1 MKEIE
6 KYIEQINTLCTL
18 NKVESLYAFGSVTKD
33 QLRADSDIDLVVA
46 IDDQDPLSY
55 SDKYFNLKYQLE
67 QLFNRPIDL
76 LEEKAIRNRFLKQQI
91 DQTKIL
97 VYGHRN

>member
-6 KYIEQINTLCTL
+6 KHIEEINTLCTL

-46 IDDQDPLSY
+46 IDDQNPLSY
-55 SDKYFNLKYQLE
+55 SDKYFNLKVQLE
-67 QLFNRPIDL
+67 RLFNRPIDL